1 MSCPVC
7 RLGVEL
13 LQDGQAAPGRR
24 DVRAGVQRRPGVL
37 GRRRAV
43 LGVVLP
49 AQVPPAQGT
58 RARGDAEGGRVAEAA
73 RRGGVRRGQV
83 RALPEDAVGP
93 AREAHH
99 QHRGKGKSW
108 SSSPH
113 ADCTHDG

>member
-1 MSCPVC
+1 MSGVP

-13 LQDGQAAPGRR
+13 LQNRQAASGRR
-24 DVRAGVQRRPGVL
+24 DVRAGVQRRLGVL

-43 LGVVLP
+43 LGVVLS
-49 AQVPPAQGT
+49 AQVSPAQGA
-58 RARGDAEGGRVAEAA
+58 RARGDAEGGRVAAAA

-93 AREAHH
+93 AREAND

-108 SSSPH
+108 STSSH
-113 ADCTHDG
+113 VDRTHDG